1 MEYGLVISPRAEK
14 DLDRIV
20 KKVRVRILDALEELR
35 TNPRPPRSKK
45 LKGRDLWRIRVG
57 DYRAIYSI
65 ADEELIVTV
74 VRVGHRKEVYREF

>member
-20 KKVRVRILDALEELR
+20 KNVRVRILDALEELR

-65 ADEELIVTV
+65 ADEALIVTV